1 MKLVLIDD
9 EPFHLIGMQTVIP
22 WEQSQFIIAGEAR
35 SGEEG
40 IELILR
46 EQPDIAIVDIVMP
59 GIDGLEMIRRVK
71 DAAPETRFIVLSCMN
86 DIQRYKEAVS
96 LGAAEYLQKDLAT
109 PDVLL
114 ETVRRV
120 AQQLKRER
128 LRNSDGEAH
137 ADTAPQL
144 RTEYL
149 NLLLSGTAEN
159 LRTAPYQLE
168 KWGLLKRGAPFTVGL
183 LTVQMPDTG
192 SQRAQPPYAG
202 IIAIAQEIFC
212 REGSSCFFR
221 TAGRNIAALLPALS
235 PERMEKAFSRLQSM
249 AESSIDCILSMG
261 ISETANDARQI
272 PALYEHAHQACA
284 SAYYDGHGKL
294 YRFSASPA
302 RHTAGRPAYKRTNT
316 FSAAA
321 LHAELD
327 ALTVHLKNARP
338 QLPHAAAQLTAF
350 IQRTILLAE
359 QTGIIAGAD
368 EVSGDE
374 IAKSCASAAEL
385 SLAAAGIHRLI
396 DVLDARRSQSQP
408 DILLRQI
415 TEYVQTHLCG
425 KIRLEEGIPAGEGD
439 SAARRLQKI
448 PVTGYFLEDIICAP
462 EPAPPHVGG
471 IRIMAVAAAQAAAG
485 QEKDEADAGAVHG
498 AAGFHGMNQTG
509 DGAFSVRIMV
519 LWKNLRHPLAVR
531 VNGCGKCG

>member
-9 EPFHLIGMQTVIP
+9 EPFHLIGMRTVIP
-22 WEQSQFIIAGEAR
+22 WEQNHFIIAGEAR

-46 EQPDIAIVDIVMP
+46 EKPDIAIVDIVMP

-96 LGAAEYLQKDLAT
+96 LGAAEYLQKDLET

-128 LRNSDGEAH
+128 LRNSDGEAYT
-137 ADTAPQL
+137 DTAPQM

-149 NLLLSGTAEN
+149 NLLLSGAAEN

-168 KWGLLKRGAPFTVGL
+168 KWGILKRGAPFAVGL
-183 LTVQMPDTG
+183 LTAQLPDTG

-212 REGSSCFFR
+212 REGSCCFFR
-221 TAGRNIAALLPALS
+221 TTGRNIAALLPALS

-261 ISETANDARQI
+261 ISENANDARQI

-321 LHAELD
+321 LHTELD
-327 ALTVHLKNARP
+327 ALTAHLKAAKP
-338 QLPHAAAQLTAF
+338 QITQAAAQLTAF

-374 IAKSCASAAEL
+374 IVKSCASAAEL

-415 TEYVQTHLCG
+415 TEYVQAHLCG
-425 KIRLEEGIPAGEGD
+425 KIRLEDIAQEVYMSPSYVSRFFKQATGMNLSGYIRA
-439 SAARRLQKI
+439 QKI
-448 PVTGYFLEDIICAP
+448 EKAKQLLRLYPVGEVSAQLGYTSVSHFVSIFSEETGLTPYRFKRQSQPD
-462 EPAPPHVGG
+462 
-471 IRIMAVAAAQAAAG
+471 G
-485 QEKDEADAGAVHG
+485 QE
-498 AAGFHGMNQTG
+498 M
-509 DGAFSVRIMV
+509 
-519 LWKNLRHPLAVR
+519 P
-531 VNGCGKCG
+531 